1 MDNQHRKISGYRELS
16 QGEVDLVNAVKAQ
29 EKAFLAL
36 VETQTDWSYLQTQD
50 AIKAKNAGDSTEIQR
65 LSKAEPGRWASIAK
79 THIQEGA
86 SALVRAITQPT

>member
-16 QGEVDLVNAVKAQ
+16 QEEIDLVNSVKAQ
-29 EKAFLAL
+29 EAALLAL
-36 VETQTDWSYLQTQD
+36 VLTVQGRIPYSADM
-50 AIKAKNAGDSTEIQR
+50 ARVAV
-65 LSKAEPGRWASIAK
+65 AEPGRWASIAK